1 MPPRTPLDTPVATYR
16 LQLSRDFTFDAAAAL
31 VPYLAELGISH
42 IYASPFLKA
51 RAGSTHGYDI
61 VDHNQLNPELGGRE
75 SFDALCVRLRQH
87 GMGLILDFVP
97 NHMGIGRDDNPWWL
111 DILEWGGASPYSGY
125 FDIDWNPPRPAL
137 AGKVLV
143 PVLGQPYGGA
153 LVGGE
158 IELRF
163 DPATG
168 SLSFWHYEHRFPLAP
183 ADYPEVLESALPEL
197 ESAGRDR
204 LTEALRHLREADGI
218 EATRAASDS
227 LKRCLAELAQHE
239 GAAARIATAV
249 AAWRGEP
256 GQAESF
262 ARLHELLQRQ
272 SYRPAYWRVAADEIN
287 YRRFFD
293 VSDLAGLRMEDAAV
307 FAATHKLLGEL
318 IAAGQIHGLRIDHVD
333 GLADPEEYC
342 RILAMFVGECRSAP
356 AGEAAPTPYM
366 LVEKIL
372 AHHEQLRPAW
382 PVAGTTGYDYLA
394 LANGVF
400 VDAAGVDRLERI
412 WRSFAA
418 VSASL
423 ADETYRC
430 KRGVID
436 SILTSELAVLTNL
449 LVQITEADWFSR
461 DFTRQRLRAALA
473 EIAAAFPVYRTY
485 VTERGVDEADV
496 RDIVWAVQQAKKR
509 WIGTDVEVLDFIRA
523 VLTLEI
529 AQTRPAHYETCMGAM
544 LRFIAR
550 FQQYTSAVTAKA
562 VEDTLFYRH
571 VPLLSLNEVGAD
583 PRHVGTSLEAFHREG
598 PLRARNLPHAM
609 LASETH
615 DTKRAEDVRARL
627 NVLSELPDE
636 WARRI
641 ARWHMLNRFSFVE
654 TEDGMAPSP
663 TDEYLIYQTIVG
675 SWPME
680 ITGLAAADRWL
691 GAYMERLKAYVI
703 KAMREAKVATSW
715 TSPNERYESAV
726 LAFIDR
732 ILGLGPQN
740 PFLESVIRFVS
751 RIAPLGVLNSLAQV
765 VLKSTM
771 PGVPD
776 FYQGSEL
783 WDLSLVDPDNRR
795 TVDFERRRLGLLHVR
810 SGTVAAMKARWRDGL
825 LKLHVT
831 AALLRLRNQ
840 LPELFREGAY
850 QRLAVDGP
858 AQDNVVAFSRRLG
871 EAEIVVVVGRL
882 LARKLTADRGV
893 LWANGD
899 IFAETILHGAVAR
912 QFVDVLSGAVVAGA
926 EQGMPLDQLLRT
938 LPVAVLSSIPQAMDD
953 Q

>member
-1 MPPRTPLDTPVATYR
+1 MPPRSPPDIPVATYR

-42 IYASPFLKA
+42 LYASPFLKS

-61 VDHNQLNPELGGRE
+61 VDHNQIDPELGGQG
-75 SFDALCVRLRQH
+75 SFDALCARLRQH

-111 DILEWGGASPYSGY
+111 DILEWGAASPYSGY

-143 PVLGQPYGGA
+143 PVLGQPYGVA
-153 LVGGE
+153 LTAGE

-163 DPATG
+163 DAASGT
-168 SLSFWHYEHRFPLAP
+168 LSFWHYEHRFPLAP
-183 ADYPEVLESALPEL
+183 ADYEEVLAGALPDL
-197 ESAGRDR
+197 ESGEQERLAGS
-204 LTEALRHLREADGI
+204 LRHLREADGI
-218 EATRAASDS
+218 EATHAAADTV
-227 LKRCLAELAQHE
+227 KQCLRELARRE
-239 GAAARIATAV
+239 AAAARLAAAV
-249 AAWRGEP
+249 AAWRGEAGNP
-256 GQAESF
+256 ESF

-272 SYRPAYWRVAADEIN
+272 AYRPAYWRVAADEIN

-293 VSDLAGLRMEDAAV
+293 VSDLAGLRMEDKAV
-307 FAATHKLLGEL
+307 FAATHKRVGEL

-333 GLADPEEYC
+333 GLADPEGYC
-342 RILAMFVGECRSAP
+342 RDLAAFAAAHAGRPEG
-356 AGEAAPTPYM
+356 GEAPSPYI

-394 LANGVF
+394 LANGLF
-400 VDAAGVDRLERI
+400 IDTAGVARLERI
-412 WRSFAA
+412 WRGFTG
-418 VSASL
+418 VSTPL

-430 KRGVID
+430 KRQVID

-461 DFTRQRLRAALA
+461 DFTRQRLRAALS

-496 RDIVWAVQQAKKR
+496 RDIVWAIQQAKKR
-509 WIGTDVEVLDFIRA
+509 WTGTDVEVLDFIRS

-529 AQTRPAHYETCMGAM
+529 ASTRPAHYRDRKGGI

-571 VPLLSLNEVGAD
+571 IPLLSLNEVGAD
-583 PRHVGTSLEAFHREG
+583 PRHLGTSLEAFHREG
-598 PLRARNLPHAM
+598 PLRARHLSRAT

-627 NVLSELPDE
+627 NVLSELPED
-636 WARRI
+636 WGRRI
-641 ARWHMLNRFSFVE
+641 ARWHMLNRFSFTE
-654 TEDGMAPSP
+654 TEDGPAPAAN
-663 TDEYLIYQTIVG
+663 DEYLIYQTIVG

-680 ITGLAAADRWL
+680 IANLAAADRHL
-691 GAYMERLKAYVI
+691 AGYVERLKGYVI
-703 KAMREAKVATSW
+703 KAMREAKATTSW
-715 TSPNERYESAV
+715 TSPNERYEAAV
-726 LAFIDR
+726 AGFIER
-732 ILGLGPQN
+732 ILSLAAHN
-740 PFLESVIRFVS
+740 PFLESVIRFS
-751 RIAPLGVLNSLAQV
+751 GRIAALGVLNGLGQL
-765 VLKSTM
+765 VLKATM

-795 TVDFERRRLGLLHVR
+795 AVDFERRRLGLLHVR
-810 SGTVAAMKARWRDGL
+810 TGTVAAMKGRWRDGL
-825 LKLHVT
+825 LKLDVT

-840 LPELFREGAY
+840 LPDLFRDGAY
-850 QRLAVDGP
+850 QRLAVEGATPDS
-858 AQDNVVAFSRRLG
+858 VVTFSRRLG
-871 EAEIVVVVGRL
+871 DAEVVVVVGRFFARR
-882 LARKLTADRGV
+882 LATDRGV
-893 LWANGD
+893 LWPNGD
-899 IFAETILHGAVAR
+899 IFGDHVLRGAASA
-912 QFVDVLSGAVVAGA
+912 QFVDILSGAMLSAPEAGL
-926 EQGMPLDQLLRT
+926 PLDQVLRS
-938 LPVAVLSSIPQAMDD
+938 LPVAVLSSIPAAS
-953 Q
+953 